1 MLKTGN
7 ENAMDNS
14 RTEYL
19 SVTGEKP
26 SLIVRRLD
34 PLPLVRD
41 ITLNSSSSI
50 CPSSDGSQPS
60 RSDLVTLA
68 SSPYPYAPPRCEVLI
83 VLAFELLIES
93 DVLRAGAHADLC
105 CRLAS
110 LSCCKLAKR
119 NIVLVVDFAVAATG
133 SCSRVVR

>member
-1 MLKTGN
+1 
-7 ENAMDNS
+7 MDNS
-14 RTEYL
+14 RTQYL

-34 PLPLVRD
+34 LLPLVRD

-50 CPSSDGSQPS
+50 CPSSAESQPS

-68 SSPYPYAPPRCEVLI
+68 SPPYPHAPPRCEVLI
-83 VLAFELLIES
+83 VLSFKFLLES
-93 DVLRAGAHADLC
+93 DILRASAHADLG
-105 CRLAS
+105 CRLAG

-119 NIVLVVDFAVAATG
+119 NIVVVFAFAFAATG
-133 SCSRVVR
+133 SRSRVVR